1 MKKDTIQ
8 CVCIPFWLNIVFGF
22 NVFFMSNINSD
33 ELGNSFMHESLFLS
47 VFNTFRQPTTH
58 YKNSALFSVIF
69 RRAQK
74 TDKSDP

>member
-1 MKKDTIQ
+1 MRVYTI
-8 CVCIPFWLNIVFGF
+8 LAKYRFGF

-74 TDKSDP
+74 TTNLILNV